1 MNINDVLKKPVVTE
15 KSTLMQQDNKYVFK
29 IDKRATKI
37 TVKEAISK
45 MFKVVPSEVNII
57 NVAKKKKGVKF
68 RNGVTPSW
76 KKAIVT
82 LKDGDKLDLFE
93 KLN

>member
-15 KSTLMQQDNKYVFK
+15 KTTLLQQNNKYVFK
-29 IDKRATKI
+29 IDKRATK
-37 TVKEAISK
+37 TSVKEAINK
-45 MFKVVPSEVNII
+45 MFKVIPAEVNII
-57 NVAKKKKGVKF
+57 NVARKKKGLKF

-93 KLN
+93 N